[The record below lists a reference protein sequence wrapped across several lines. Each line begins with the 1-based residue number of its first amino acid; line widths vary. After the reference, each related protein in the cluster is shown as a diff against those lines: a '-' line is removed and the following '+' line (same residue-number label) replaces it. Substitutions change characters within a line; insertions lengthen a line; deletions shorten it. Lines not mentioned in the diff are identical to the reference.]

1 MVSSPDQGLYRRYL
15 RYGIGVLLA
24 FAVASLWRAT
34 WLSAIAA
41 GAASL
46 LLAGIYWTEVR
57 QRPKAQNWL
66 ARAIVLLVMLLVIMA
81 TIQRLP
87 GVLPWAYLVPLVVF
101 VAWPPR
107 WALPLTAVFLV
118 ILLWLSG
125 APALGA
131 MRHQF
136 MPTVLLCAGL
146 SCVFVYLREVKS
158 RQLAPLR
165 RTDTLTLA
173 STLEHLNSDLY
184 KEIQRSERE
193 GTDLAVIAL
202 MLALP
207 EGAALPSADQ
217 RALLREVGRILHEE
231 LRDFDSYYR
240 VADAQFLLILPGTR
254 TANAVRLAERLRQG
268 IRGLLTRHDTDMT
281 FSAGVAG
288 LNVGDDS
295 RSLQEKAFAAL
306 KRSRQRGGNRIQ
318 SYTDSPSSR
327 TPGPDTAPGRAHHD

>member
-24 FAVASLWRAT
+24 FALASLWRAT
-34 WLSAIAA
+34 WLTAIAA
-41 GAASL
+41 GAAGL

-57 QRPKAQNWL
+57 PRPQAQNWL
-66 ARAIVLLVMLLVIMA
+66 ARAIVLLIMVLVVVA
-81 TIQRLP
+81 SLQRLP
-87 GVLPWAYLVPLVVF
+87 GILPWAYLVPLAIF
-101 VAWPPR
+101 VAWPLR
-107 WALPLTAVFLV
+107 WALTLTALFLV
-118 ILLWLSG
+118 ILLWSSG
-125 APALGA
+125 SPALGA

-136 MPTVLLCAGL
+136 MPTVILCAGL

-173 STLEHLNSDLY
+173 STQEHLNSDLY

-193 GTDLAVIAL
+193 GTDLALIAL
-202 MLALP
+202 ALTLP

-231 LRDFDSYYR
+231 LRNFDSYYR

-254 TANAVRLAERLRQG
+254 TVNAVRLAERLRQD
-268 IRGLLTRHDTDMT
+268 IRELLKQHDTDMA

-295 RSLQEKAFAAL
+295 NSLQEKAFAAL
-306 KRSRQRGGNRIQ
+306 KRSRQQGGNRIL
-318 SYTDSPSSR
+318 SYTDGPSGR
-327 TPGPDTAPGRAHHD
+327 PTGPAASKGQADHD